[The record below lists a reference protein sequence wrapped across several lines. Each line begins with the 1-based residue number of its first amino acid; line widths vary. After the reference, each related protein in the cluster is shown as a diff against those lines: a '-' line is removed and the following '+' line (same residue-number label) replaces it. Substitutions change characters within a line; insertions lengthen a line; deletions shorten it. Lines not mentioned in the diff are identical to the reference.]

1 MRHLFLT
8 KRYLFFNL
16 AVCCQQSPPI
26 FLPLCVFLWPPANP
40 PSPPCIAWNQMGRSS
55 RDWPAQSG
63 LSHFEWIFGVWG
75 GAGCSKGKSLW
86 RHGAETKALCCETI
100 HRFPSRSIPLS
111 RSRPGQKKPPHISAT
126 SIETSQQCEC
136 VSVCVLHHWT
146 FAHALAKRKLII
158 LQKDRQLMLLL
169 LFPVTHTHTR
179 TLCSVQCFPNPP
191 PSNQRCPAVL
201 QWAELRWSQPVSVS
215 VCIWILYFIIIF
227 LQTASSLII
236 LLTIIIRM
244 VNVS

>member
-26 FLPLCVFLWPPANP
+26 FLPLCVFLWPPAYP
-40 PSPPCIAWNQMGRSS
+40 ASPPCIAWNQMGRSS

-63 LSHFEWIFGVWG
+63 LSHFEWILGVWG
-75 GAGCSKGKSLW
+75 GAGRSKGKSLW

-111 RSRPGQKKPPHISAT
+111 RSRPGQKPHISAT

-169 LFPVTHTHTR
+169 LFPVTHTHTH
-179 TLCSVQCFPNPP
+179 TVF
-191 PSNQRCPAVL
+191 CPVF
-201 QWAELRWSQPVSVS
+201 S
-215 VCIWILYFIIIF
+215 
-227 LQTASSLII
+227 
-236 LLTIIIRM
+236 
-244 VNVS
+244 

>member
-1 MRHLFLT
+1 M
-8 KRYLFFNL
+8 
-16 AVCCQQSPPI
+16 
-26 FLPLCVFLWPPANP
+26 
-40 PSPPCIAWNQMGRSS
+40 
-55 RDWPAQSG
+55 
-63 LSHFEWIFGVWG
+63 WG
-75 GAGCSKGKSLW
+75 GAGRSKGKSLW

-111 RSRPGQKKPPHISAT
+111 RSRPGQKPHISAT

-169 LFPVTHTHTR
+169 LFPVTHTR

-191 PSNQRCPAVL
+191 TLQSTLSCCIAVGGAEVKSASQCFCLYLNTVFYYYFSSNCL
-201 QWAELRWSQPVSVS
+201 
-215 VCIWILYFIIIF
+215 
-227 LQTASSLII
+227 
-236 LLTIIIRM
+236 
-244 VNVS
+244 

>member
-26 FLPLCVFLWPPANP
+26 FLPLCVFLWPPAYP

-111 RSRPGQKKPPHISAT
+111 RSRPGQKNPHISAT

-169 LFPVTHTHTR
+169 LFPVTHTHTHAHCVLSSVFL
-179 TLCSVQCFPNPP
+179 TPHPPINVVLLYCSGRSWGEV
-191 PSNQRCPAVL
+191 
-201 QWAELRWSQPVSVS
+201 SQSV
-215 VCIWILYFIIIF
+215 F
-227 LQTASSLII
+227 LFVFEYCI
-236 LLTIIIRM
+236 LLLFFFKLPL
-244 VNVS
+244 V

>member
-1 MRHLFLT
+1 
-8 KRYLFFNL
+8 
-16 AVCCQQSPPI
+16 
-26 FLPLCVFLWPPANP
+26 
-40 PSPPCIAWNQMGRSS
+40 MGRG
-55 RDWPAQSG
+55 G
-63 LSHFEWIFGVWG
+63 LQQREV
-75 GAGCSKGKSLW
+75 SL
-86 RHGAETKALCCETI
+86 A
-100 HRFPSRSIPLS
+100 S
-111 RSRPGQKKPPHISAT
+111 RSRNKSTVLRDNPPVSFSLHPSISISSRAKKTPHISAT

-201 QWAELRWSQPVSVS
+201 QWAELR
-215 VCIWILYFIIIF
+215 
-227 LQTASSLII
+227 
-236 LLTIIIRM
+236 
-244 VNVS
+244 

>member
-100 HRFPSRSIPLS
+100 HRFPSRSILLS
-111 RSRPGQKKPPHISAT
+111 RSRPGQKKPTH
-126 SIETSQQCEC
+126 QCDFDRNIPTVRVC
-136 VSVCVLHHWT
+136 VSVCAPPLDVCT
-146 FAHALAKRKLII
+146 RARK
-158 LQKDRQLMLLL
+158 KKANNTAERQATNAAA
-169 LFPVTHTHTR
+169 VISCNTHTHTH
-179 TLCSVQCFPNPP
+179 TVF
-191 PSNQRCPAVL
+191 CPVF
-201 QWAELRWSQPVSVS
+201 S
-215 VCIWILYFIIIF
+215 
-227 LQTASSLII
+227 
-236 LLTIIIRM
+236 
-244 VNVS
+244 